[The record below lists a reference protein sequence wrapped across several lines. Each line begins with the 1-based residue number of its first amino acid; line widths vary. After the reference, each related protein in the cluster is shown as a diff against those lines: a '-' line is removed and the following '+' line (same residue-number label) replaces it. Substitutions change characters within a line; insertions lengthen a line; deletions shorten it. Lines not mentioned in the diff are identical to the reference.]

1 MKVIIFGS
9 TGNVGRQLVLQGLA
23 LDHTITAFTRNKK
36 KLADIDHENLRVFE
50 GDVFDEKAVTEA
62 IQGQDG
68 VICALGA
75 GRRGVIRSEG
85 TFNIIQAMKKT
96 GVKRLI
102 VQSTLGAGDSWQNLN
117 FFWKRIMFG
126 WFLKDAYKDHQIQE
140 KYVMESD
147 LDWTIVRP
155 GAFTDGKAT
164 GNYKH
169 GFSSDD
175 KSIKLKISKA
185 DIAMFIL
192 LQLNSDEYLHETPGL
207 SY

>member
-1 MKVIIFGS
+1 MKVIIFGA
-9 TGNVGRQLVLQGLA
+9 TGNVGKQLVLQGLA
-23 LDHTITAFTRNKK
+23 LDYTVTAFARNKE
-36 KLADIDHENLRVFE
+36 KLEDISHENLSVFT
-50 GDVFDEKAVTEA
+50 GDVFDEKSVRAA
-62 IQGQDG
+62 IQGHDA

-75 GRRGVIRSEG
+75 GRKGTVRSEG
-85 TFNIIQAMKKT
+85 TFNIIQGMKKT

-102 VQSTLGAGDSWQNLN
+102 VQSTLGAGDSVKNLN

-126 WFLKDAYKDHQIQE
+126 WFLKDAYRDHQAQE
-140 KYVMESD
+140 KYVMESG

-164 GNYKH
+164 GVYKH
-169 GFSSDD
+169 GFSPDD
-175 KSIKLKISKA
+175 KSLKLKVSKA

-192 LQLNSDEYLHETPGL
+192 LQLTSAQYLFKTPGI

>member
-9 TGNVGRQLVLQGLA
+9 TGNIGQQLVLQGLT
-23 LDHTITAFTRNKK
+23 LKHSITAFARSRK
-36 KLADIDHENLRVFE
+36 KLEDFEHENLRIYE
-50 GDVFDEKAVTEA
+50 GDVFDEKAVKNA
-62 IQGQDG
+62 IQGQDA

-75 GRRGVIRSEG
+75 GRKGVTRSEG
-85 TFNIIQAMKKT
+85 TFNIIQAMEKT

-102 VQSTLGAGDSWQNLN
+102 VQSTLGTGDSWKNLN

-126 WFLKDAYKDHQIQE
+126 WFLKDAYKDHQMQE
-140 KYVMESD
+140 KYVMESG

-192 LQLNSDEYLHETPGL
+192 LQLNSDEYLHKTPAL